1 MNILLR
7 DRTGEIAF
15 NAFFPDNTPLAT
27 HVTDLTTTWEDKGER
42 TADETP
48 IFAFCDAH
56 VETAYVL
63 DPEGIKSAQES
74 PESVEATAR
83 LQAANA
89 NDAIAEVV
97 IPNVATELEGS
108 IQANAAVAN
117 MIAEG
122 APDGKSEA

>member
-1 MNILLR
+1 MHILLR
-7 DRTGEIAF
+7 GRTGEIAF
-15 NAFFPDNTPLAT
+15 NAFHPDNTPLAT
-27 HVTDLTTTWEDKGER
+27 HVTDGQYLWEDKGER

-48 IFAFCDAH
+48 IFAFCDGA
-56 VETAYVL
+56 VEAAFQL
-63 DPEGIKSAQES
+63 DLEGIKNAKES
-74 PESVEATAR
+74 PESVEATER
-83 LQAANA
+83 LIAANA

-97 IPNVATELEGS
+97 IPDKATELEGS